1 MNEISGCPVI
11 YLTCYTHIFQYVTLF
26 VSFLPPHVSQ
36 RGCNRQTVKSVLG
49 RM

>member
-1 MNEISGCPVI
+1 MSS
-11 YLTCYTHIFQYVTLF
+11 HIFNLLHPYISVCDVFL

-36 RGCNRQTVKSVLG
+36 RGWNRQTVKSVLG